1 MQTSG
6 SKVLNKKINL
16 VPKSILQF
24 RKLKVIEK
32 ITAIVTLV
40 VLVLL
45 ATLAIIGYSKIGKLN
60 KEIREDQKIIAEGR
74 LDELN
79 ALKEQYDNLIL
90 GIDSGNITLIPNI
103 DIKMT
108 ELFTIITKNK
118 PDEAYLIGVDGQL
131 KSTGE
136 YTYRMEYA
144 SSDRT
149 VIAGF
154 LKKLQK
160 EKLEYIN
167 ISTITKSVVDE
178 KVRWV
183 FAVTVQIG
191 GLTNE

>member
-1 MQTSG
+1 MQLTG
-6 SKVLNKKINL
+6 NKGLNKKINL
-16 VPKSILQF
+16 VPKNIILF
-24 RKLKVIEK
+24 GKVKVVEK
-32 ITAIVTLV
+32 VVTIISALVIV
-40 VLVLL
+40 VLAVLTIL
-45 ATLAIIGYSKIGKLN
+45 GYVQIGTLN
-60 KEIREDQKIIAEGR
+60 REINEDQKIIAEGR

-108 ELFTIITKNK
+108 ELFSIITKNK
-118 PDEAYLIGVDGQL
+118 PDQVQLIGVDGQL

-144 SSDRT
+144 STDRT
-149 VIAGF
+149 VISGF
-154 LKKLQK
+154 LEKLQG

-167 ISTITKSVVDE
+167 ISTISKSVVDE
-178 KVRWV
+178 NVRWI
-183 FAVTVQIG
+183 FSVTVKIG